1 MADIYGTLR
10 ADHAAPVPSPGG
22 ASGLIP
28 VQYVNDIIQESVKS
42 SVSMRAFRTMR
53 MPAAVSNLPV
63 LSVLPTVS
71 WVGELPTETPSSRK
85 PATKADWTNVVLTAR
100 ELAAIVVIPEATLAD
115 ATVDLWAEIRPL
127 LGQAIGKAVDNAV
140 LFGGTS
146 GATVPTGWPNGLLA
160 QAVAA
165 SQSID
170 LSTVI
175 AASGDFYDAAAQVFE
190 KVEEDGY
197 PVTVVLG
204 GPLLKSKLRRE
215 RVTDTKGQPMYV
227 TRPGSLTDLW
237 GVDIEYVD
245 NGAWQASDALFI
257 AGDRSKVIVGIRQD
271 ITFKFLDQ
279 ASIDVSS
286 DPGTPNVINLAQN
299 DMVALRVV
307 FRVAYATANP
317 VTPLSA
323 TPFPFGALV
332 P

>member
-1 MADIYGTLR
+1 MAQDIYVGR
-10 ADHAAPVPSPGG
+10 ASHAQTIPTPGG

-28 VQYVNDIIQESVKS
+28 VAYVNDIIQESAKQ
-42 SVSMRAFRTMR
+42 SVTMRTFRTMR
-53 MPAAVSNLPV
+53 MPAAAVNLPV
-63 LSVLPTVS
+63 LSVLPLVS
-71 WVGELPTETPSSRK
+71 WVGEFPDATPSARK
-85 PATKADWTNVVLTAR
+85 PATRADWTNVVLTAR
-100 ELAAIVVIPEATLAD
+100 ELAAIVVIPEATLDD

-146 GATVPTGWPNGLLA
+146 GATVPTGWPNGILA

-165 SQSID
+165 TQTVD
-170 LSTVI
+170 LS
-175 AASGDFYDAAAQVFE
+175 AAITAGGDFYDAAATVFE

-215 RVTDTKGQPMYV
+215 RVTTEGAPMYV
-227 TRPGSLTDLW
+227 TRPGSLNDLW

-245 NGAWQASDALFI
+245 NGAWQPADAVFI
-257 AGDRSKVIVGIRQD
+257 AGDRSKVIIGIRQD

-279 ASIDVSS
+279 ATIDIS
-286 DPGTPNVINLAQN
+286 DTPASPSLINLAQM

-323 TPFPFGALV
+323 TPFSFGALV